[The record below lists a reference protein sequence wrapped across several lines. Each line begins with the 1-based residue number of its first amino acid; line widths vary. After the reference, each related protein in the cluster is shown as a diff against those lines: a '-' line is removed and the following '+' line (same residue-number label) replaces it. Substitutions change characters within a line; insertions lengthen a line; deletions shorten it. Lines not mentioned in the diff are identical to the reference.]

1 MMVIGVMRHTVP
13 ARDEVGPDTPLRL
26 ADAARIAEI
35 PILRTT
41 RFDEDA
47 RDYEITI
54 KVPPKRAEAAA

>member
-13 ARDEVGPDTPLRL
+13 AGPGSPLRL

>member
-1 MMVIGVMRHTVP
+1 MVIRVMRHAVP
-13 ARDEVGPDTPLRL
+13 ARDEVGPDTLLRL

-47 RDYEITI
+47 REYEITI
-54 KVPPKRAEAAA
+54 KVPPKRGEAPV